1 MKGPEMLLTD
11 PGEKSQLKALE
22 ERFVAGAGV
31 LNRPGGSPRP
41 DAACWAVLGLRA
53 AGGDS
58 PVIAES
64 RRLLAAMQSEDGRVA
79 LSPQYPAAYWPTP
92 LAALAWQGATEYQE
106 PRDRAVR
113 FLLNL
118 DEIKIPDA
126 TGPEGG
132 HDVTIKGWP
141 WIVGTHPW
149 VEPTSYVTMALRAC
163 GYATHSRIQDAIRM
177 LLDRQLPS
185 GGWNSGNTITFG
197 LETRPAP
204 ESTGLALQ
212 ALVGLVPKTAVAH
225 SIAYMQAELPFL
237 HTPISVSWAI
247 LGLHAWEEIVDQPQE
262 RIRQVLARQEKL
274 GPHDTASLSLLLLAW
289 HCSQGLVPFFDRDPV
304 QDKT

>member
-1 MKGPEMLLTD
+1 MLLMD
-11 PGEKSQLKALE
+11 PSERSQMRALE
-22 ERFVAGAGV
+22 ERFVAGVGV
-31 LNRPGGSPRP
+31 LNRIGGSPRP
-41 DAACWAVLGLRA
+41 DAACWAVLALRA

-64 RRLLAAMQSEDGRVA
+64 RRLLAAMQNEDGRVA

-92 LAALAWQGATEYQE
+92 LAALAWQGAAEYQE
-106 PRDRAVR
+106 PREKAVR
-113 FLLNL
+113 FLL
-118 DEIKIPDA
+118 DFDQIKLPDA
-126 TGPEGG
+126 VGPEGG
-132 HDVTIKGWP
+132 HDVTLKGWS

-149 VEPTSYVTMALRAC
+149 VEPTSYVTLALRAC
-163 GYATHSRIQDAIRM
+163 GCETHPRIQDAIRM

-212 ALVGLVPKTAVAH
+212 ALAGLTPRESVAR

-237 HTPISVSWAI
+237 HSPMSVSWAI
-247 LGLHAWEEIVDQPQE
+247 LGLHAWGETVDQPQE
-262 RIRQVLARQEKL
+262 RIREVLARQEKL
-274 GPHDTASLSLLLLAW
+274 GPHDTASLSQLALAW
-289 HCSQGLVPFFDRDPV
+289 HCGRGLVPFFNPDPV

>member
-1 MKGPEMLLTD
+1 MLLMD
-11 PGEKSQLKALE
+11 PSERSQLRALE
-22 ERFVAGAGV
+22 ERFVAGVGV
-31 LNRPGGSPRP
+31 LNRIGGSPRP
-41 DAACWAVLGLRA
+41 DAACWAVLALRA

-92 LAALAWQGATEYQE
+92 LAALAWQGAAEYQE
-106 PRDRAVR
+106 PRDKAIR
-113 FLLNL
+113 FLL
-118 DEIKIPDA
+118 DFSEIRLPDA
-126 TGPEGG
+126 VGPEGG
-132 HDVTIKGWP
+132 HDVTLKGWP

-149 VEPTSYVTMALRAC
+149 VEPTSYVTLALRAC
-163 GYATHSRIQDAIRM
+163 GHEKHPRIQDAVRM

-212 ALVGLVPKTAVAH
+212 ALAGLTPRESVAR

-237 HTPISVSWAI
+237 HSPMSVAWGI
-247 LGLHAWEEIVDQPQE
+247 LGLHAWGETVDQSQE
-262 RIRQVLARQEKL
+262 RIREVLARQEKL
-274 GPHDTASLSLLLLAW
+274 GPHDTASLSQLLLAW
-289 HCSQGLVPFFDRDPV
+289 HCGRGLVPFFNPDPV

>member
-22 ERFVAGAGV
+22 ERFVAGVGV

-41 DAACWAVLGLRA
+41 DAACWAVLGLQA
-53 AGGDS
+53 AGGDGR
-58 PVIAES
+58 VVEEA
-64 RRLLAAMQSEDGRVA
+64 RRLLAGMQSPDGRISI
-79 LSPQYPAAYWPTP
+79 SPQHPAAYWPTP
-92 LAALAWQGATEYQE
+92 LAALAWQGAPSYQE
-106 PRDRAVR
+106 PQAKAVR
-113 FLLNL
+113 FLLDL
-118 DEIKIPDA
+118 EEIKTLNA
-126 TGPEGG
+126 TESEGG

-149 VEPTSYVTMALRAC
+149 VEPTSYVALALRAC
-163 GYATHSRIQDAIRM
+163 GHTTHPRTQDAIRM

-185 GGWNSGNTITFG
+185 GGWNSGNTITFR
-197 LETRPAP
+197 LEMRPAP

-212 ALVGLVPKTAVAH
+212 ALAGLTSKESVAR

-247 LGLHAWEEIVDQPQE
+247 LGLCAWGEAVDQPQE
-262 RIRQVLARQEKL
+262 RIRKVLARQEKL

-289 HCSQGLVPFFDRDPV
+289 HCSQGLVPFFNRDPV